1 MVLGITGGVGCG
13 KSTLMNLL
21 KDKYKAKVLVADEL
35 GHQAME
41 PGTPVYDRIRKT
53 FGMDLVLPDGTI
65 DRKLLADRIY
75 EDEEKREKLNGIVH
89 PYVLDKIRQALETWR
104 EEPLVC
110 LETALLFETGCD
122 RFCDAVWGVLTDREI
137 RIQRLMKS
145 RGYTKEKAEAIMEVQ
160 LSDDEWRNRCDVCL
174 VNDGD
179 LKNLEERLKELLVMD
194 QILC

>member
-21 KDKYKAKVLVADEL
+21 KERYQAKVLFADEL

-53 FGMDLVLPDGTI
+53 FGQDLVLPDGTI
-65 DRKLLADRIY
+65 DRALLADRIY
-75 EDEEKREKLNGIVH
+75 EEEEKRVKLNGIIH
-89 PYVLDKIRQALETWR
+89 PYVLDRIRQSLEEWR

-122 RFCDAVWGVLTDREI
+122 RFCDAVWCVLADREI

-145 RGYTKEKAEAIMEVQ
+145 RGYSREKAEVIMEAQ
-160 LSDDEWRNRCDVCL
+160 LSDEEWRKRCDVCI

-179 LKNLEERLKELLVMD
+179 YRRLEERLQDLLVMD
-194 QILC
+194 